1 MTIFSP
7 AATHFL
13 VQASAPAFAPL
24 APHLASLT
32 HPLTV
37 VLLPIS
43 SKANADKAK
52 TKHTARQIASTFL
65 MAGFSPFEFSCGPTP
80 QDPQRRRRSP
90 KQGPTTLRP
99 IVNEAP
105 EIYHR
110 RKGNL
115 SGERQPLS

>member
-13 VQASAPAFAPL
+13 VQASAPALAPL

-37 VLLPIS
+37 ALLPIS

-52 TKHTARQIASTFL
+52 TKHTKRQIASTFL
-65 MAGFSPFEFSCGPTP
+65 MAGFSPFEIQLRPHTARTHSVEEGAQAGPTVSV
-80 QDPQRRRRSP
+80 R
-90 KQGPTTLRP
+90 L
-99 IVNEAP
+99 
-105 EIYHR
+105 
-110 RKGNL
+110 
-115 SGERQPLS
+115 